1 MGQAAWQYPLCSPF
15 PPFHQPS
22 RRRASSTASVER
34 VGRKRGDWAPRDL
47 PQAGR
52 GPGGLTE
59 PTMIRVSGNNYSR
72 EPHGLCDL
80 SCHADKGGRL
90 RIAVMPPCRSSP
102 RTSYPGSENL
112 ADRNPCAQL
121 YELRNDRRSPKAWS
135 VVPRPDASQSAAPLR
150 PPALPGEPAEMRRVR
165 RRNVAER
172 SVSKRNPAEA
182 G

>member
-1 MGQAAWQYPLCSPF
+1 VGQAAWQYPLCSPF

-135 VVPRPDASQSAAPLR
+135 VVPTLGNCDHHPRISQWTSRSANHQGER
-150 PPALPGEPAEMRRVR
+150 ALLVR
-165 RRNVAER
+165 RREEAPAER
-172 SVSKRNPAEA
+172 RR
-182 G
+182 